1 MRFAVKAALFLLLAG
16 VAVPTADAAPA
27 QLFYSTSNT
36 SIPPSQSFLL
46 GGDQR
51 RPLRVIGTNTGP
63 VAVDVAAV
71 NASGE
76 TLIARVA
83 PGEGF
88 NAVFPRETTARITNL
103 SSDAVARVQVRFS
116 ADTSAVGMRY
126 TGPGTGTPD

>member
-1 MRFAVKAALFLLLAG
+1 MRMALSAALSLALLA
-16 VAVPTADAAPA
+16 VPAGAAAPT

-51 RPLRVIGTNTGP
+51 RPLRVIGTNTGS

-71 NASGE
+71 TASGE

-103 SSDAVARVQVRFS
+103 SADAVAQVQVRFS

-126 TGPGTGTPD
+126 IGPGTGTAD